1 MNLWKT
7 TIVIWSEFNPQETEL
22 EDLAREATSGM
33 AYCSRQKVTFE
44 VDVETDEDWDYTEFF
59 NVEEDNEI

>member
-7 TIVIWSEFNPQETEL
+7 TIVIWSEFDPQHVKL
-22 EDLAREATSGM
+22 ERIAYEAIEGD

-44 VDVETDEDWDYTEFF
+44 VDVEKDDDWDGTEFF
-59 NVEEDNEI
+59 DNPMDEEE